1 MIIEVSTNVSVRM
14 IINGFGA
21 DEESRTN
28 FGNFLRN
35 GRLVIVYKTL
45 LHLGLL
51 NRAVALWDLVT
62 QNYDVSEIGLAASQ

>member
-1 MIIEVSTNVSVRM
+1 MIIEVSTNVSVRI

-35 GRLVIVYKTL
+35 GRLVIIYKTL
-45 LHLGLL
+45 LHLGFLGKIL
-51 NRAVALWDLVT
+51 SVKKSLT
-62 QNYDVSEIGLAASQ
+62 